1 MGVTS
6 GVRMRRVG
14 FGGDD
19 FWEALKRLRK
29 WVEDNFEPYLE
40 FGNDDLNGW
49 TLVAWKVPTKELHEL
64 AQKCSEII
72 S

>member
-1 MGVTS
+1 M
-6 GVRMRRVG
+6 
-14 FGGDD
+14 
-19 FWEALKRLRK
+19 KRLRK
-29 WVEDNFEPYLE
+29 WIEDNFEPYLE